1 MILFKIAQKVN
12 NIFVSKFVA
21 KKFQKS
27 GHTADVSTTKLFQI
41 FAKNEIFL
49 DDDGN
54 WDPNVSSIPSYGEI
68 ELIDSF

>member
-27 GHTADVSTTKLFQI
+27 GHTTDVSTTKLFQI

-49 DDDGN
+49 EEFN
-54 WDPNVSSIPSYGEI
+54 ENINISHKK
-68 ELIDSF
+68 IDEEYIA